1 MSHLFSKFLINLT
14 SFMVKM
20 TVNGVF
26 IECKKIRYQVSY
38 QIEFITQIALY
49 KQHVLLIQMSTPL
62 SIMVVFGV
70 NDIKPARHL
79 NNYICISFRHLY
91 FNYIEEY

>member
-1 MSHLFSKFLINLT
+1 
-14 SFMVKM
+14 MVKM

-79 NNYICISFRHLY
+79 NRTTLKSIMS
-91 FNYIEEY
+91 EYSSLCYTLF